1 MPAALPPEDLA
12 PGLDPAE
19 AALRLAADGPNELD
33 ADTRRGLL
41 KVVWEVV
48 SEPMFGLLI
57 AAATIYAVLGDLRE
71 AGVLLGFVVVI
82 MGVTVLQERRTDQ
95 ALDALRELS
104 SPHARVRRGGQSLV
118 IPSRAVVRGDL
129 LWVAEGDRVPADGV
143 LRQAHELAADESM
156 LTGESE
162 PVPKAGTGERLFAGT
177 LLTQGQGVI
186 EVSATGHRTEFGRIG
201 ASLQG
206 ITLQSSP
213 LRDDLARLTRRLV
226 LIGLSLCLLLF
237 GLLWWQRGDWLQAL
251 LAGITLAMSVLP
263 QEFPVIMIVFLA
275 LAARRLATHQVLTRR
290 LNAIETLG
298 QTSVLAVDKTGTL
311 TENRMA
317 VAVLSVGDAQLD
329 VRTLGDQP
337 LPERFHELLEYAVL
351 ASEIEPH
358 DPMEQAFHRMAARTL
373 AGTEHLHP
381 EWALAR
387 EYELSP
393 QLLAMSHLWQGRGLA
408 HDTVAAKGA
417 PEAVAD
423 LCHLPPEAL
432 ARVQAESAT
441 LADQGLRVLAV
452 AKAHPRTPVEQAGP
466 ALHPD
471 AQHDFDFEWVGLIA
485 LADPLRAEVPPAV
498 ARCRRAGIRV
508 LMITGDHPRTA
519 VAIARQAGLDASA
532 VLTGDALAQLSPQQ
546 QRQRV
551 AEVSVYAR
559 MKPQQKLALVE
570 ALKAR
575 GEVVAMTGDG
585 VNDAPALKAA
595 HVGIAMGQ
603 RGSDVAREAA
613 SLVLLQDNFA
623 AIVSAVER
631 GRRTFENLRRALV
644 YTIAVH
650 LPIVALAV
658 LPVVFGLPLV
668 LTPVHIAF
676 LELVIDPACSLV
688 FEAEAGDAQV
698 MDRPPRAR
706 TESLM
711 PGRAI
716 ALALTQGGTVALL
729 AMGLYAW
736 LLTQAAWAAVAAPAA
751 FTVMVV
757 ANAALLLPSR
767 ASQPGW
773 LAPWRG
779 MPVPGR
785 WVIGITLVA
794 LAGVCTW
801 PPVASWF
808 GFQAMPVR
816 LWLACLAGGVAM
828 LLPFQLNRQLFTP
841 HKPNPLAA

>member
-1 MPAALPPEDLA
+1 
-12 PGLDPAE
+12 
-19 AALRLAADGPNELD
+19 
-33 ADTRRGLL
+33 
-41 KVVWEVV
+41 
-48 SEPMFGLLI
+48 
-57 AAATIYAVLGDLRE
+57 
-71 AGVLLGFVVVI
+71 
-82 MGVTVLQERRTDQ
+82 
-95 ALDALRELS
+95 
-104 SPHARVRRGGQSLV
+104 
-118 IPSRAVVRGDL
+118 
-129 LWVAEGDRVPADGV
+129 
-143 LRQAHELAADESM
+143 
-156 LTGESE
+156 
-162 PVPKAGTGERLFAGT
+162 
-177 LLTQGQGVI
+177 
-186 EVSATGHRTEFGRIG
+186 
-201 ASLQG
+201 
-206 ITLQSSP
+206 
-213 LRDDLARLTRRLV
+213 
-226 LIGLSLCLLLF
+226 
-237 GLLWWQRGDWLQAL
+237 
-251 LAGITLAMSVLP
+251 
-263 QEFPVIMIVFLA
+263 
-275 LAARRLATHQVLTRR
+275 
-290 LNAIETLG
+290 
-298 QTSVLAVDKTGTL
+298 
-311 TENRMA
+311 
-317 VAVLSVGDAQLD
+317 
-329 VRTLGDQP
+329 
-337 LPERFHELLEYAVL
+337 
-351 ASEIEPH
+351 
-358 DPMEQAFHRMAARTL
+358 
-373 AGTEHLHP
+373 
-381 EWALAR
+381 
-387 EYELSP
+387 
-393 QLLAMSHLWQGRGLA
+393 
-408 HDTVAAKGA
+408 
-417 PEAVAD
+417 
-423 LCHLPPEAL
+423 
-432 ARVQAESAT
+432 
-441 LADQGLRVLAV
+441 
-452 AKAHPRTPVEQAGP
+452 
-466 ALHPD
+466 
-471 AQHDFDFEWVGLIA
+471 
-485 LADPLRAEVPPAV
+485 
-498 ARCRRAGIRV
+498 
-508 LMITGDHPRTA
+508 
-519 VAIARQAGLDASA
+519 
-532 VLTGDALAQLSPQQ
+532 
-546 QRQRV
+546 V

-808 GFQAMPVR
+808 GFQAMPLR